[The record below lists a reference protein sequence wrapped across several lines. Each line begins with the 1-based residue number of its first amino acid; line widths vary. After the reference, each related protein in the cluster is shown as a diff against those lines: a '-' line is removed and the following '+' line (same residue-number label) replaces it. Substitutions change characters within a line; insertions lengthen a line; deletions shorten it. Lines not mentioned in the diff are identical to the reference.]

1 MTIDITWKNE
11 DAFFVTPSVAVFA
24 DPDTY
29 YLVTS
34 FTYLTILV
42 SVNKIK
48 TKTR

>member
-1 MTIDITWKNE
+1 MTIEITWKNE
-11 DAFFVTPSVAVFA
+11 DAFFITPSVAVFA

-42 SVNKIK
+42 AVNRWK
-48 TKTR
+48 R

>member
-34 FTYLTILV
+34 LTYLTILV